1 MIDKTMLVLGL
12 PAWFWLLVF
21 PFSMFLL
28 MLAWL
33 TLVFKRQ
40 RLATFSV
47 RGLGLSVSIRAGTET
62 TRAADAETE
71 RKV

>member
-1 MIDKTMLVLGL
+1 MVDKTMLVLGL

-33 TLVFKRQ
+33 TLVFKKQ
-40 RLATFSV
+40 RLVTFSV
-47 RGLGLSVSIRAGTET
+47 RGLGLSVSIKAGAEDSKVM
-62 TRAADAETE
+62 DAETE